1 MFRSRRAILH
11 FDGLEDNHHR
21 VLAEPSLQ
29 CRSAWSLVAWAPLS
43 CRGLRLGVQGEEAHQ
58 VMSDREPQ
66 QMDAGLNLAAQG

>member
-21 VLAEPSLQ
+21 VLAIRHSNVGALGP
-29 CRSAWSLVAWAPLS
+29 LVARAPLS